1 MLDKQ
6 GEIKSATA
14 NESAPKKAKG
24 KWGGA
29 RPGSGRPKRME
40 ETEIIER
47 LKPMEVKAFRALER
61 KIDEGD
67 IKAIQIYLNYYIGM
81 PTQRV
86 ESKIEGQLNQ
96 VSIEVVKPQMG
107 PEEVMA
113 N

>member
-1 MLDKQ
+1 MLDNQVENKQ
-6 GEIKSATA
+6 ETA
-14 NESAPKKAKG
+14 SKPAQKTKG
-24 KWGGA
+24 KWGGP
-29 RPGSGRPKRME
+29 RPNSGRPKRME
-40 ETEIIER
+40 ETEIIEK
-47 LKPMEVKAFRALER
+47 LKPMEIKAFKALEK

-96 VSIEVVKPQMG
+96 VSIEVVKPQMA
-107 PEEVMA
+107 PDEVMA